1 MTSTLAANNNTSSS
15 PSSPSSSKI
24 TVLDE
29 EFETKAYGALLI
41 QKAGI
46 LLKL

>member
-1 MTSTLAANNNTSSS
+1 MSTKGKITLA
-15 PSSPSSSKI
+15 
-24 TVLDE
+24 DE